1 MPMPVVSLSAL
12 LLLSMQEASPATLPD
27 PLQAG
32 WQGKPVCER
41 LLEDDRQRVLRCSF
55 PPGVGHERHRH
66 RPHFGY
72 ALAGGRMRITTAE
85 GVREATL
92 ETGSTF
98 TSRGIAWHEVLNIGD
113 TTVQYLIVESKEA
126 PGAGR

>member
-1 MPMPVVSLSAL
+1 MVSLSPL
-12 LLLSMQEASPATLPD
+12 LFAMMQEGAASTLPD

-32 WQGKPVCER
+32 WKGKPVCER

-55 PPGVGHERHRH
+55 APGVGHERHRH

-85 GVREATL
+85 GVREASL

-113 TTVQYLIVESKEA
+113 STVQYLIVETKEA
-126 PGAGR
+126 EAPAAK

>member
-12 LLLSMQEASPATLPD
+12 LLLSMQEAFPATLPD

-113 TTVQYLIVESKEA
+113 TTVRYLIVESKEA

>member
-1 MPMPVVSLSAL
+1 MVSLSAL
-12 LLLSMQEASPATLPD
+12 ILSMMQAASATLLPD

-32 WQGKPVCER
+32 WQGKAVCER
-41 LLEDDRQRVLRCSF
+41 LLEDDRQRVLRCTF
-55 PPGVGHERHRH
+55 APGVGHERHRH

-113 TTVQYLIVESKEA
+113 STVQYLIVETKEA
-126 PGAGR
+126 EAPAAK